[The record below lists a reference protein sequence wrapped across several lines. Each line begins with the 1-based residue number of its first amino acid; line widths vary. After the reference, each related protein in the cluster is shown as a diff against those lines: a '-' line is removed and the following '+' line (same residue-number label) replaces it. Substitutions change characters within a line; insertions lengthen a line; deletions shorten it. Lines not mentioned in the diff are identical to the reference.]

1 MKKHSRP
8 LLLLGVLLAFA
19 LAAGACGDDDDE
31 PPAAPATTVEPSAEG
46 AASEST
52 EPVETDA
59 TAETDEPAETDATA
73 GTDEPAGTD
82 ATAETG
88 EPVEPA
94 EPSEPAAP
102 ELTSEPVTL
111 RILMESGGGPFDLL
125 ANLGEKFS
133 RQYPNVTFEYQKDS
147 FNNLLINGPRLLASD
162 DPPDVILMPQIAD
175 PATEGLILS
184 LDPYFEQFGWDAWS
198 PSQLAQNRV
207 NDEGIRGSGPLYGVG
222 AGYSITGVYYN
233 KELAQQVGMD
243 TPPATL
249 DEFES
254 LMATAKEDGIL
265 PIISLSPATFAHQAI
280 HNQYVD
286 PDDIA
291 SFVFLAPGATID
303 TPEALAAAERLERWA
318 TEGYFND
325 DVNSLDYVSM
335 MSRFID
341 GEGLFMFNGSW
352 EGANLDANM
361 SGRVG
366 FFVVP
371 PLEEGDPPVAMGAS
385 GTIVIP
391 AGADHP
397 DVAAFFFDWIHTDPA
412 ARQEVADTTGMSPG
426 GPPGLPLPNS
436 DPGSIVELLQEQA
449 AYLAAEGV
457 IVDYLANA
465 TSGFFSSTLMPEVQR
480 LVGGQTDP
488 ESFIRALQEGYETSI
503 DR

>member
-1 MKKHSRP
+1 MKKH
-8 LLLLGVLLAFA
+8 LFLWLLAVVA
-19 LAAGACGDDDDE
+19 VIAAACSSPGSDKE
-31 PPAAPATTVEPSAEG
+31 SESSTPTTVDSPTEVTEAGSSEPAEQ
-46 AASEST
+46 AEPAEPAEST
-52 EPVETDA
+52 EP
-59 TAETDEPAETDATA
+59 TA
-73 GTDEPAGTD
+73 
-82 ATAETG
+82 
-88 EPVEPA
+88 
-94 EPSEPAAP
+94 S

-125 ANLGEKFS
+125 ANLGEEFT

-147 FNNLLINGPRLLASD
+147 FDNLLINGPRLLASD
-162 DPPDVILMPQIAD
+162 DPPDVILMPQIVD
-175 PATEGLILS
+175 PATEGLILG
-184 LDPYFEQFGWDAWS
+184 LDPYFAQFGWDAWS

-207 NDEGIRGSGPLYGVG
+207 NDQGIRGLGTLYGVG

-233 KELAQQVGMD
+233 KELAEQIGMD
-243 TPPATL
+243 GPPATL

-254 LMATAKEDGIL
+254 LMATAKEQGIL
-265 PIISLSPATFAHQAI
+265 PIISLSPATFAHNAI

-286 PDDIA
+286 PAHIT

-318 TEGYFND
+318 TEGYFNE

-352 EGANLDANM
+352 EGANLDESIGDNA
-361 SGRVG
+361 G
-366 FFVVP
+366 FFAVP
-371 PLEEGDPPVAMGAS
+371 ALKAGDPPVAMGAS

-397 DVAAFFFDWIHTDPA
+397 DVAAFFFDWIHTNPA
-412 ARQEVADTTGMSPG
+412 ARQEVADTTGMAPG
-426 GPPGLPLPNS
+426 GPPGLPLPES
-436 DPGSIVELLQEQA
+436 APGSIVELLQEQA

-465 TSGFFSSTLMPEVQR
+465 TSGFFSSTLAPEVQR
-480 LVGGQTDP
+480 LVGGETSP
-488 ESFIRALQEGYETSI
+488 ENFIRALQEGYEASI